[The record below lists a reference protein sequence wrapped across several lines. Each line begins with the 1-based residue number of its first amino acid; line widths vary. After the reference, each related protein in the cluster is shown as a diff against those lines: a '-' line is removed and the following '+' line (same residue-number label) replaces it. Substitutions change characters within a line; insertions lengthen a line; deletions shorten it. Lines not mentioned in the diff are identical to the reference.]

1 MNPTKQR
8 RRNGTGYRRSLPVL
22 MAAGLVLGSG
32 GCGSRTHQS
41 DIRYSNQHAP
51 RVKQAKRQPPT
62 AQTLYSMARVLAAQH
77 KDDQCLHTLTR
88 IIRKHPKF
96 MPAYCEL
103 AELHLRHER
112 VEDALHALAAALE
125 HEPDNA
131 YLLNNI
137 GMCLML
143 DGDYEQSLAAFT
155 QAAGSMPI
163 DARFRANM
171 AVALGKL
178 GRYEESLALY
188 KQVVPTAE
196 AYYNLGVLCKPEHAA
211 QAKQE
216 MDQLRRTDLALATP
230 GFDPASR

>member
-1 MNPTKQR
+1 MNPPKQR
-8 RRNGTGYRRSLPVL
+8 RIHATGYHRSLTVL
-22 MAAGLVLGSG
+22 MAAVFVLG
-32 GCGSRTHQS
+32 GCGSSTHRS
-41 DIRYSNQHAP
+41 DIRYSNQYAP

-77 KDDQCLHTLTR
+77 KDDQCFHTLTR

-103 AELHLRHER
+103 AELHLRHDR
-112 VEDALHALAAALE
+112 VEDALLTLAAALE
-125 HEPDNA
+125 HEPDDA

-143 DGDYEQSLAAFT
+143 AGDYDQSLDAFT
-155 QAAGSMPI
+155 QAAGAMPI

-196 AYYNLGVLCKPEHAA
+196 AYFNLGVLCKPENAA

-216 MDQLRRTDLALATP
+216 ADLVQRADLAFVTP
-230 GFDPASR
+230 RFDPASR